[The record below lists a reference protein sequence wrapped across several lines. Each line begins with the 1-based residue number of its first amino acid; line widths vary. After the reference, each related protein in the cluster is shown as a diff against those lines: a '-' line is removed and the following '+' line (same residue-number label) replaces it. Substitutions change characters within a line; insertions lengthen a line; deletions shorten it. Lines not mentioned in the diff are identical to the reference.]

1 MARTTTRCV
10 DHTQWNCTKFLMPID
25 KCNATIST
33 IPNPNIFPRQYST
46 RIDNTRNYK
55 TQSSKALK
63 GSPNRPK
70 MPLMERTTTVRADHT
85 HWKCVRPERNGGYC
99 NTTMAMLENQCR
111 KCAAIREPRF
121 AYAMTREGHKLGV
134 LGSVDIDN
142 IEMWHYELET

>member
-1 MARTTTRCV
+1 
-10 DHTQWNCTKFLMPID
+10 
-25 KCNATIST
+25 
-33 IPNPNIFPRQYST
+33 
-46 RIDNTRNYK
+46 
-55 TQSSKALK
+55 
-63 GSPNRPK
+63 